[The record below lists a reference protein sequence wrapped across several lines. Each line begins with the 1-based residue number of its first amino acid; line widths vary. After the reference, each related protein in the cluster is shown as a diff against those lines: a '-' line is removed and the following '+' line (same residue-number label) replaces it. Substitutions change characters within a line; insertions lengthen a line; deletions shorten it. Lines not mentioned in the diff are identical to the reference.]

1 MPDEYAKA
9 VPQKITE
16 SAAPAVVMDFEPATV
31 EEVEKM
37 SKLLSAPYIG
47 SPIVPDTVV
56 RDRQESINILMG
68 DSQLELD
75 ALIEIVLKKPYN
87 GSERIP
93 QSILEDR
100 NRQLSILLKKTAITW
115 GHSRGIK
122 SAKKRSFGLSI
133 PISTSFASNPYDT
146 ATPESMTKER
156 TSESGGALTSSSPPP
171 APPAPPSNVHEIL
184 AKKQDLALEKG
195 CGAQKK

>member
-16 SAAPAVVMDFEPATV
+16 SAAPTAVMDFEPATV

-47 SPIVPDTVV
+47 SPIVPDTVI

-93 QSILEDR
+93 QSILEDQAG
-100 NRQLSILLKKTAITW
+100 NFL
-115 GHSRGIK
+115 
-122 SAKKRSFGLSI
+122 
-133 PISTSFASNPYDT
+133 Y
-146 ATPESMTKER
+146 
-156 TSESGGALTSSSPPP
+156 
-171 APPAPPSNVHEIL
+171 
-184 AKKQDLALEKG
+184 
-195 CGAQKK
+195 C